1 MPILTVRHVTTY
13 RYRQPV
19 SFGEH
24 RMMLRPREGYDQ
36 RLIEARIEITP
47 KPADL
52 WWMHDVFGNSVGV
65 ACFKGRARELR
76 FESTMRL
83 DHRPV
88 EALDFRLERHAR
100 SLPFSYAIDEMP
112 DLARSIERHHADPDH
127 AVDFWAR
134 GFLRKDGPTETLD
147 LLTAMTKAVKRDFTY
162 VPRTM
167 RGIQEP
173 GRTLELGSGTCRD
186 FALLMM
192 EAVRS
197 LGLAA
202 RFVSGYLYSPGA
214 DGEGHV
220 GGGATHAWVRVYLPG
235 AGWVEFDPTNG
246 IVGNRDLIRVAI
258 ARDPLQAVPLYGSW
272 KGFPEDSLGM
282 DVSVQ
287 VTAEAGPPAAR
298 PKPGTATDPD
308 VPEPGLP
315 SPEPPSPE
323 PPSPEPASAGPEPP
337 DDPARGAARQP
348 ALPAA

>member
-36 RLIEARIEITP
+36 RLMEARIEITP

-52 WWMHDVFGNSVGV
+52 WWVHDVFGNSVGV
-65 ACFKGRARELR
+65 ACFKSRARELR
-76 FESTMRL
+76 FESMMRL

-88 EALDFRLERHAR
+88 EALGFRLERHAR

-134 GFLRKDGPTETLD
+134 GFLRKDGPTDTLE
-147 LLTAMTKAVKRDFTY
+147 LLTTMTKAVKRDFTY
-162 VPRTM
+162 VSRTM

-202 RFVSGYLYSPGA
+202 RFVSGYLYSPVA
-214 DGEGHV
+214 DGTGSSAEGHV

-246 IVGNRDLIRVAI
+246 IVGNRDLIRVAV
-258 ARDPLQAVPLYGSW
+258 ARDPMQAVPLYGSW
-272 KGFPEDSLGM
+272 KGFPDDSLGM

-287 VTAEAGPPAAR
+287 VTAEPATEARKTPEREAPEAGPP
-298 PKPGTATDPD
+298 PG
-308 VPEPGLP
+308 PGP
-315 SPEPPSPE
+315 RSPPGS
-323 PPSPEPASAGPEPP
+323 GPGGE
-337 DDPARGAARQP
+337 ARQP
-348 ALPAA
+348 ALPTA